1 MKSAMEV
8 GTKMKSA
15 MELATEVEEA
25 NEMKTV
31 MEVPTEW
38 TCEEAEMIC
47 VMAVATQVKST
58 VNENYA
64 PKMKF
69 TLESRSGKLSEICAG
84 VSTRTKYEMKS
95 VI

>member
-47 VMAVATQVKST
+47 AMEVATQVKST
-58 VNENYA
+58 VKENH
-64 PKMKF
+64 P
-69 TLESRSGKLSEICAG
+69 
-84 VSTRTKYEMKS
+84 
-95 VI
+95 